1 MASYIGIAPPTQ
13 TGIVNRYQYTGD
25 GSTVLFSGNDDN
37 GAELRYTSTNPIL
50 VYLNGVQLLE
60 GTDYTKTSNTS
71 VTFASAPALN
81 DTIEILTFGSFDL
94 NAPSTL
100 RTDLG
105 IELSSGEILYGN
117 ASNET
122 GKYALSGTSNEIE
135 INTTS
140 NTITLGLPDD
150 VTIGN
155 DLTVTEKLK
164 INTTTQLGRLTI
176 SGSNDYDDGPVL
188 WLHGNAAN
196 QQNSGTIR
204 LTEDNASMQ
213 GAWISYNGSGNRL
226 LLGTHATG
234 DFTTSNDITHISMS
248 RGSGFVGIN
257 IGDANPAYPLV
268 VGNNE
273 GIQDAAIE
281 IKGIRPYL
289 VYTDTGDS
297 TYVTQQLN
305 GSTFTHN
312 QSGNIQYQ
320 ITQDTSTRFYYNA
333 IVDGDLTVDT
343 DTLYVDSTNNRV
355 GIGTTTPSKTL
366 HIVGSGGS
374 SGAAFSSDITT
385 VIENDGDAGLQILS
399 SDSNLSRIRLG
410 SVSDSSSTII
420 AFNPSDDGMQIG
432 TSTTSGH
439 VKFYSSNFQE
449 AMRIDSSG
457 NVGIGTIS
465 PSTAL
470 DVSGTVTAT
479 TFSGSGASLTSIP
492 NSALANSSITIAG
505 DSGSDSVSLGETLTI
520 AGGTGI
526 DTTGSSNTIT
536 VAIDSSVTTNTG
548 TQTLTNKT
556 IDTANNTIT
565 ISESDISDLGSYIE
579 NVVEDTTPQLGGNL
593 DLNSSDITGT
603 GNINISGSGTF
614 SGDLTVD
621 TNTLYANS
629 TNNLVGIRTSS
640 PAAGL
645 DIATTAN
652 NGRALQLRSGD
663 GSTSTDSSQIIF
675 SYDGN
680 SYVSG
685 GYAHSIRTRHNS
697 NSGSNNS
704 IDFWLWDQ
712 TTDTS
717 STLGSLRVMTIE
729 GEDGGKVGIG
739 TPNPER
745 SLHISQSVPI
755 IRGTDTDTSSYGEV
769 SFSGGSVDIRAD
781 EGNAVAGS
789 YIVFRNDGSEI
800 ARFDDS
806 GQLGIGT
813 NTPSSLLHLS
823 TSTFDGIHI
832 DGSAGTY
839 LKLDRGF
846 TSNGAELTF
855 QTAGTTNFSIGLDNN
870 NTNNFYIGD
879 NNLANKYL
887 TILTSNGFVGI
898 NNTSPVARLDVE
910 HTAADVASFIR
921 DNNAGAGQIRL
932 GNSDG
937 YVRIGGANGSFTV
950 YNSTNTSARLYI
962 DNTGK
967 VGIGN
972 NASPSVELDVTGDG
986 AFSGDVTITGDL
998 TVNGTTTTLNTT
1010 NTTITDN
1017 LLELNSG
1024 ATSNAN
1030 DSGFI
1035 IERGS
1040 TGDNAIFMWDES
1052 ADVFTLGTTTATAS
1066 DTGNLTITVAELVAN
1081 IDGSNST
1088 ISNIGNSSLT
1098 NSDITFA
1105 GDSGS
1110 DSAALG
1116 ETLTVSGGTGI
1127 STAITSNTVT
1137 ITGDDATTSTKGIAS
1152 FNSSEFSVSSGA
1164 VSINSIDASKIAD
1177 GSVSNTEFQYLAN
1190 VTGDIQN
1197 QLDGKASNGFAIAMS
1212 IAL

>member
-94 NAPSTL
+94 NSPATL

-105 IELSSGEILYGN
+105 LELSDGEIFVG
-117 ASNET
+117 SSSDQT
-122 GKYALSGTSNEIE
+122 SKVTPSG
-135 INTTS
+135 
-140 NTITLGLPDD
+140 D
-150 VTIGN
+150 VTISNTG
-155 DLTVTEKLK
+155 VT
-164 INTTTQLGRLTI
+164 TI
-176 SGSNDYDDGPVL
+176 
-188 WLHGNAAN
+188 
-196 QQNSGTIR
+196 
-204 LTEDNASMQ
+204 
-213 GAWISYNGSGNRL
+213 GA
-226 LLGTHATG
+226 
-234 DFTTSNDITHISMS
+234 
-248 RGSGFVGIN
+248 
-257 IGDANPAYPLV
+257 
-268 VGNNE
+268 
-273 GIQDAAIE
+273 
-281 IKGIRPYL
+281 
-289 VYTDTGDS
+289 
-297 TYVTQQLN
+297 
-305 GSTFTHN
+305 
-312 QSGNIQYQ
+312 
-320 ITQDTSTRFYYNA
+320 
-333 IVDGDLTVDT
+333 
-343 DTLYVDSTNNRV
+343 
-355 GIGTTTPSKTL
+355 
-366 HIVGSGGS
+366 
-374 SGAAFSSDITT
+374 
-385 VIENDGDAGLQILS
+385 
-399 SDSNLSRIRLG
+399 G
-410 SVSDSSSTII
+410 SVSN
-420 AFNPSDDGMQIG
+420 A
-432 TSTTSGH
+432 
-439 VKFYSSNFQE
+439 K
-449 AMRIDSSG
+449 
-457 NVGIGTIS
+457 
-465 PSTAL
+465 
-470 DVSGTVTAT
+470 
-479 TFSGSGASLTSIP
+479 
-492 NSALANSSITIAG
+492 LANSSITIAG
-505 DSGSDSVSLGETLTI
+505 DSGSDSVSLGETLTIAGGTGLTSTGTSNTLTLNIDSTVATLTGTQTLTNKTIDTANNTITISESDISDLGAYITASSTDTLTNKTFDANGTGNSITNIEVADLATGVLDIDLTSVSASDDTLASAKAIKAYVDSQVTAQDLDFQGDSGGALSIDLDSETLTI

-565 ISESDISDLGSYIE
+565 IAEADISDLGSYIE

-593 DLNSSDITGT
+593 DLNSNNITGT
-603 GNINISGSGTF
+603 GNINITGSGTF

-621 TNTLYANS
+621 TNTLYVDA
-629 TNNLVGIRTSS
+629 TNNR
-640 PAAGL
+640 
-645 DIATTAN
+645 
-652 NGRALQLRSGD
+652 
-663 GSTSTDSSQIIF
+663 
-675 SYDGN
+675 
-680 SYVSG
+680 
-685 GYAHSIRTRHNS
+685 
-697 NSGSNNS
+697 
-704 IDFWLWDQ
+704 
-712 TTDTS
+712 
-717 STLGSLRVMTIE
+717 
-729 GEDGGKVGIG
+729 VGIG
-739 TPNPER
+739 TTSPSR
-745 SLHISQSVPI
+745 ALHISQSVPI

-800 ARFDDS
+800 ARFDS
-806 GQLGIGT
+806 NGRFGIGT
-813 NTPSSLLHLS
+813 NT
-823 TSTFDGIHI
+823 
-832 DGSAGTY
+832 
-839 LKLDRGF
+839 
-846 TSNGAELTF
+846 
-855 QTAGTTNFSIGLDNN
+855 
-870 NTNNFYIGD
+870 
-879 NNLANKYL
+879 
-887 TILTSNGFVGI
+887 
-898 NNTSPVARLDVE
+898 
-910 HTAADVASFIR
+910 
-921 DNNAGAGQIRL
+921 
-932 GNSDG
+932 
-937 YVRIGGANGSFTV
+937 
-950 YNSTNTSARLYI
+950 
-962 DNTGK
+962 
-967 VGIGN
+967 
-972 NASPSVELDVTGDG
+972 PSVELDVTGDG

-1116 ETLTVSGGTGI
+1116 ETLTVAGGTGI